1 MVRIVGFLI
10 LIAMGGAM
18 RLIKIT
24 LAALV
29 ALSST
34 SFAETTAPG
43 NIKFDENGAVELA
56 LTGVAGDAA
65 SGRKIFMNRK
75 KGNCLACHVNSDM
88 AEQTFHGEVGPEL
101 DGVAVRWEA
110 AELRGMLVNSKNMFE
125 GTIMPAFYRD
135 SGYNR
140 ILKKFDGKTILSA
153 QEVEDLLAYVMTL
166 KE

>member
-1 MVRIVGFLI
+1 
-10 LIAMGGAM
+10 M
-18 RLIKIT
+18 RLTIIT
-24 LAALV
+24 LAAAV

-34 SFAETTAPG
+34 VFAEPTAPG
-43 NIKFDENGAVELA
+43 NIKFGENGEVELA

-65 SGRKIFMNRK
+65 SGRKLFMNRK

-88 AEQTFHGEVGPEL
+88 VEQTFHGEVGPEL
-101 DGVAVRWEA
+101 DGVADRWDA
-110 AELRGMLVNSKNMFE
+110 AELRGILVNSKNMFE

-140 ILKKFDGKTILSA
+140 ILKKFDGTTILSA
-153 QEVEDLLAYVMTL
+153 QEVEDLLAYVTTL

>member
-1 MVRIVGFLI
+1 
-10 LIAMGGAM
+10 M
-18 RLIKIT
+18 RLTIIT
-24 LAALV
+24 LAAAV

-34 SFAETTAPG
+34 VFAEPTAPG
-43 NIKFDENGAVELA
+43 NIKFGENGEVELA

-65 SGRKIFMNRK
+65 SGRKLYEPK

-101 DGVAVRWEA
+101 DGVADRWNT
-110 AELRGMLVNSKNMFE
+110 AELRGILVNSKNMFE

-140 ILKKFDGKTILSA
+140 ILKNLMGQPFYLRRKSKTCWLM
-153 QEVEDLLAYVMTL
+153 L
-166 KE
+166 

>member
-1 MVRIVGFLI
+1 
-10 LIAMGGAM
+10 MGGAM
-18 RLIKIT
+18 RLTIIT
-24 LAALV
+24 LAAAV
-29 ALSST
+29 ALSNT
-34 SFAETTAPG
+34 AFAEATAPG
-43 NIKFDENGAVELA
+43 SIKFGENGEVELA

-65 SGRKIFMNRK
+65 SGRKLFMNRK

-101 DGVAVRWEA
+101 DGVADRWDA
-110 AELRGMLVNSKNMFE
+110 AELRGILVNSKNMFE

>member
-1 MVRIVGFLI
+1 
-10 LIAMGGAM
+10 M
-18 RLIKIT
+18 RLTIIA
-24 LAALV
+24 LAAAV

-34 SFAETTAPG
+34 AFAEPTEPR
-43 NIKFDENGAVELA
+43 NIKFGENGEVELA

-65 SGRKIFMNRK
+65 SGRKLFMNRK

-101 DGVAVRWEA
+101 DGVADRWDA
-110 AELRGMLVNSKNMFE
+110 AELRGILVNSKNMFE

-140 ILKKFDGKTILSA
+140 ILKKFDGTTILSA

>member
-1 MVRIVGFLI
+1 
-10 LIAMGGAM
+10 M
-18 RLIKIT
+18 RLTKIT
-24 LAALV
+24 LAAVV
-29 ALSST
+29 ALGSA

-43 NIKFDENGAVELA
+43 NIKCGENGGIELS
-56 LTGVAGDAA
+56 LTRVAGDAA
-65 SGRKIFMNRK
+65 SGRKIFMHRK
-75 KGNCLACHVNSDM
+75 KGHCRACHVNSEM
-88 AEQTFHGEVGPEL
+88 AEQTVHGEVCPEL
-101 DGVAVRWEA
+101 DGVADRWEA
-110 AELRGMLVNSKNMFE
+110 AELRGILVNSKNMFE

>member
-1 MVRIVGFLI
+1 
-10 LIAMGGAM
+10 
-18 RLIKIT
+18 
-24 LAALV
+24 
-29 ALSST
+29 
-34 SFAETTAPG
+34 
-43 NIKFDENGAVELA
+43 
-56 LTGVAGDAA
+56 
-65 SGRKIFMNRK
+65 MNRK

-101 DGVAVRWEA
+101 DGVADRWEA
-110 AELRGMLVNSKNMFE
+110 AELRGILVNSKNMFE
-125 GTIMPAFYRD
+125 GTIMPAFYKA

>member
-1 MVRIVGFLI
+1 MKIPIGGTMRVKTIILAIV
-10 LIAMGGAM
+10 
-18 RLIKIT
+18 
-24 LAALV
+24 V
-29 ALSST
+29 AFSSA

-43 NIKFDENGAVELA
+43 KIKFGENGEIELA
-56 LTGVAGDAA
+56 LTGTAGDAA
-65 SGRKIFMNRK
+65 TGRKLFMNRK

-101 DGVAVRWEA
+101 DGVAERWNT
-110 AELRGMLVNSKNMFE
+110 AELRGILVNSKKMFE

-153 QEVEDLLAYVMTL
+153 QEVEDLLAYVATL
-166 KE
+166 K

>member
-1 MVRIVGFLI
+1 
-10 LIAMGGAM
+10 M
-18 RLIKIT
+18 RLIIIT
-24 LAALV
+24 LAAMV

-34 SFAETTAPG
+34 SIAEPTAPES
-43 NIKFDENGAVELA
+43 IKFGENGEVELA

-65 SGRKIFMNRK
+65 SGRKLFMNRK

-101 DGVAVRWEA
+101 DGVAARWNT
-110 AELRGMLVNSKNMFE
+110 AELRGILVNSKNMFE
-125 GTIMPAFYRD
+125 GTIMPAFYRN

-153 QEVEDLLAYVMTL
+153 QEVEDLLAYIITL